1 LYCKENLFLKDDTC
15 KTGEGT
21 DHLKV
26 VVKLSNF
33 HKIGKYG
40 KELGEKSEN
49 YKT

>member
-1 LYCKENLFLKDDTC
+1 MIHVKQERVQ
-15 KTGEGT
+15 